1 MPETF
6 SQVDL
11 DKLSA
16 LHVGRGWFLEI
27 NLPDGWLYL
36 HSGFGRATIDGKE
49 WRGVSDPIGGRLV
62 SMGNVEEARFGQAT
76 AIQITLSGVNKE
88 FFQSVYT
95 NRASLEGREANLYFL
110 TRDPE
115 TQETLIPLK
124 RVFDG
129 LLSSPELIWENVGTR
144 FVTITLE
151 SVWSGQNYPAVGRW
165 SPSGQRKR
173 YPGDKGLDLVGTKTA
188 EQYK

>member
-1 MPETF
+1 MSETF
-6 SQVDL
+6 SQTDL
-11 DKLSA
+11 NKLA
-16 LHVGRGWFLEI
+16 GLHVGRGWFLEI
-27 NLPDGWLYL
+27 DLPDGWLYL
-36 HSGFGRATIDGKE
+36 HSGFGRTTIDSKE
-49 WRGVSDPIGGRLV
+49 WRGVSDPLSGRLV
-62 SMGNVEEARFGQAT
+62 SMNNIEEARFGQAT
-76 AIQITLSGVNKE
+76 AIQITLSGVNRE

-95 NRASLEGREANLYFL
+95 NRASLEGRPANLYFL

-115 TQETLIPLK
+115 TQETLISLK

-173 YPGDKGLDLVGTKTA
+173 YPSDRGLDLVGTKTA